1 MRFVIEAKNTS
12 GMNSPFLY
20 EAVVNKNILYCNSA
34 IIMIC
39 VVGIFV
45 VHLLYFVCLF
55 LLVFKGGGAL
65 RIDYFECI

>member
-1 MRFVIEAKNTS
+1 MSFVIEAKNTS

-39 VVGIFV
+39 VGIFV

>member
-1 MRFVIEAKNTS
+1 MSFVIEAKNTS

-45 VHLLYFVCLF
+45 VHLFVCLF
-55 LLVFKGGGAL
+55 VFVG
-65 RIDYFECI
+65 F

>member
-1 MRFVIEAKNTS
+1 MSFVIEAKNTS

-45 VHLLYFVCLF
+45 VHLLYFVCFCWF
-55 LLVFKGGGAL
+55 LRGGGSQNRL
-65 RIDYFECI
+65 F

>member
-1 MRFVIEAKNTS
+1 MSFVIEAKNTS

-39 VVGIFV
+39 VGIFV

-55 LLVFKGGGAL
+55 LLVFKGGGGSQNRL
-65 RIDYFECI
+65 F